1 MYELKKITQKEIQYK
16 DKYLSYT
23 KSMIH
28 LPIFCVSSTK
38 SVNEMYTFKAD
49 KLEGFKKIEFNFP
62 ALSIRNDFMVFSYL
76 LKEFYKN
83 LESGES
89 DPFYISFNMKDF
101 FDYFKII
108 RNNRSSYAETMI
120 SSIRKMTSISL
131 SFEREDNFYICNFI
145 NTVIAAKK
153 GERRIQVKLGEGF
166 LNFFKHDP
174 NLIFN
179 INIDNY
185 ISLEKDFSKVLY
197 LFYTTNLHKIGKD
210 NVASFDRDLIFS
222 RLQSLSAD
230 KKKFE
235 LIREANEE
243 LIEKGFIKSYSFS
256 KSGNKITKINIVY
269 NDKQKEE
276 IKEDKS
282 SRPKLFK

>member
-1 MYELKKITQKEIQYK
+1 M
-16 DKYLSYT
+16 
-23 KSMIH
+23 
-28 LPIFCVSSTK
+28 
-38 SVNEMYTFKAD
+38 
-49 KLEGFKKIEFNFP
+49 
-62 ALSIRNDFMVFSYL
+62 
-76 LKEFYKN
+76 
-83 LESGES
+83 
-89 DPFYISFNMKDF
+89 
-101 FDYFKII
+101 
-108 RNNRSSYAETMI
+108 
-120 SSIRKMTSISL
+120 
-131 SFEREDNFYICNFI
+131 
-145 NTVIAAKK
+145 
-153 GERRIQVKLGEGF
+153 KLGEGF

-282 SRPKLFK
+282 SRPKLF

>member
-1 MYELKKITQKEIQYK
+1 MNELRKITQKEIQYK

-23 KSMIH
+23 KSMLH

-38 SVNEMYTFKAD
+38 ERDESIRLTISKM
-49 KLEGFKKIEFNFP
+49 EGFKNIVFKFP
-62 ALSIRNDFMVFSYL
+62 VLSIKQDFMVFTFIL
-76 LKEFYKN
+76 REFYKN
-83 LESGES
+83 IDNGSI
-89 DPFYISFNMKDF
+89 DPFSIEFNMNDF
-101 FDYFKII
+101 FDYFKIV
-108 RNNRSSYAETMI
+108 RNNRSSYSKTMT
-120 SSIRKMTSISL
+120 SSIEKMASISL
-131 SFEREDNFYICNFI
+131 SFEREDKIYICNFVNTCEI
-145 NTVIAAKK
+145 NKK
-153 GERRIQVKLGEGF
+153 GERKHRIKLGEGF

-256 KSGNKITKINIVY
+256 KSGNKITKINIAY

-282 SRPKLFK
+282 SRPKLF